1 MKISKI
7 SWLFLIAG
15 IVVIAALSLGM
26 THSSQSDQQRQ
37 LKDQLTAAQKSLDSL
52 DTGALVAKQTQLN
65 DEIAKAAAQVNATK
79 GLLTSNWDGIDAIS
93 AVLGLA
99 AQRNLDVPSINAA
112 PVGAEQL
119 GGAPCNTVSLN
130 FQVAGTLPDV
140 RDFILALTQKFP
152 TAWVKSDQLDTQSA
166 AEGATTEVFKDTKAS
181 VHMVI
186 YSYGGK

>member
-37 LKDQLTAAQKSLDSL
+37 LRDQLTAAQKNLASM

-65 DEIAKAAAQVNATK
+65 DEIARAAAQVNATK
-79 GLLTSNWDGIDAIS
+79 GQLTSNWDGIDAIS

-119 GGAPCNTVSLN
+119 GGAPCTTVSLN
-130 FQVAGTLPDV
+130 LQVAGTLPDV

-152 TAWVKSDQLDTQSA
+152 TAWVKSDQLDTQPP
-166 AEGATTEVFKDTKAS
+166 AEGDRKS
-181 VHMVI
+181 VV
-186 YSYGGK
+186 